1 MNYILFLTVLVI
13 LLLYV
18 YFIFFKQEPFQCFKS
33 QLYHYT
39 YANNFDNKKD
49 AGIMNDFDKDVTF
62 ENIEYKNLEERI
74 SKNNQEN
81 ITDDEIREL
90 ILGNLKYDSKIKN
103 EDNYSIQKREISII
117 QMDAVLNLM
126 LLDNRY
132 RKKDHT
138 LKLFPEEIDKNKY
151 SYKLIKKF
159 LLVELSKQAD
169 NEIFKN
175 KYITSFNFKLINDHI
190 ISYSVDYDN
199 NYENYEIQ
207 MIVYRDKKNIN
218 YTLYIDIVFDNYN
231 VKYYIKKLFIVGVNL
246 KQRVMFDNLIKSPND
261 NANYT
266 FLKDI
271 PNISDKTIAN
281 RDKDAE
287 TYLEDDKLK
296 RNQYKEDDR
305 GFCFFKRNIQNKIH
319 CESVDENGTGV
330 WDKSCIYDEDCPYY
344 KRNRNYPNSRGG
356 CKNGYCEMPL
366 NLKRFGYKQINDDKL
381 DSVICYNCKK
391 EKDSVCEGLNCNKC
405 CEEQKDKSKYPNLS
419 SPDYA
424 FDRDFNERIKNR
436 QYFEKIN
443 ISPIK
448 LIS

>member
-18 YFIFFKQEPFQCFKS
+18 YYIFFKKEPFQCFKS

-39 YANNFDNKKD
+39 YSNDFDNKMD
-49 AGIMNDFDKDVTF
+49 AGIMNDFDKDITF
-62 ENIEYKNLEERI
+62 DNIEYKNLEERI
-74 SKNNQEN
+74 KKNNQEN
-81 ITDDEIREL
+81 MTDDEIRTS
-90 ILGNLKYDSKIKN
+90 IIGNLKYDEKIKT
-103 EDNYSIQKREISII
+103 EDNYSIQKKEISII

-132 RKKDHT
+132 RKKDHNF
-138 LKLFPEEIDKNKY
+138 KLFTEEIDKNKY

-231 VKYYIKKLFIVGVNL
+231 VKYYIKKLFVVGVNL
-246 KQRVMFDNLIKSPND
+246 KQRVLFDNLIKSPND

-266 FLKDI
+266 LLKDI
-271 PNISDKTIAN
+271 PNISDKNIAN
-281 RDKDAE
+281 RDKDAD
-287 TYLEDDKLK
+287 TYLKDDKLM

-305 GFCFFKRNIQNKIH
+305 GFCFFKRNIQNKIQ

-366 NLKRFGYKQINDDKL
+366 NLKRFGYKQINDGKL

-391 EKDSVCEGLNCNKC
+391 EKDSECEGLNCNKC

-436 QYFEKIN
+436 QY
-443 ISPIK
+443 

>member
-1 MNYILFLTVLVI
+1 
-13 LLLYV
+13 
-18 YFIFFKQEPFQCFKS
+18 
-33 QLYHYT
+33 
-39 YANNFDNKKD
+39 
-49 AGIMNDFDKDVTF
+49 
-62 ENIEYKNLEERI
+62 
-74 SKNNQEN
+74 
-81 ITDDEIREL
+81 
-90 ILGNLKYDSKIKN
+90 LKYDEKIKT
-103 EDNYSIQKREISII
+103 EDNYSIQKKEISII

-132 RKKDHT
+132 RKKDHNF
-138 LKLFPEEIDKNKY
+138 KLFTEEIDKNKY

-231 VKYYIKKLFIVGVNL
+231 VKYYIKKLFVVGVNL
-246 KQRVMFDNLIKSPND
+246 KQRVLFDNLIKSPND

-266 FLKDI
+266 LLKDI
-271 PNISDKTIAN
+271 PNISDKNIAN
-281 RDKDAE
+281 RDKDAD
-287 TYLEDDKLK
+287 TYLKDDKLM

-305 GFCFFKRNIQNKIH
+305 GFCFFKRNIQNKIQ

-366 NLKRFGYKQINDDKL
+366 NLKRFGYKQINDGKL

-391 EKDSVCEGLNCNKC
+391 EKDSECEGLNCNKC
-405 CEEQKDKSKYPNLS
+405 CEEQKDKSKYPDII

-436 QYFEKIN
+436 KYFEKIN